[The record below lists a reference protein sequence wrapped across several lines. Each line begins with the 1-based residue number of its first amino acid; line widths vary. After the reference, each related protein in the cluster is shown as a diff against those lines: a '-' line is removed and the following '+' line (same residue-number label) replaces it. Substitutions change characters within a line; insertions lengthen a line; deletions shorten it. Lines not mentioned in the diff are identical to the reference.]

1 MNDGLLPARTPDC
14 ISVIPVI
21 ESEFGPWLER
31 QEDSPR
37 RWLTATG
44 FKAKPGSFN
53 LIPDADGRLRAVV
66 AGIAKADDLWALGNL
81 PAACRREIT
90 ALTAP
95 SIPGGWNG

>member
-14 ISVIPVI
+14 IPVIPVI

-53 LIPDADGRLRAVV
+53 LVPDADGRLRAVV
-66 AGIAKADDLWALGNL
+66 AGCQGSVTTASAAAAASIAASGSL
-81 PAACRREIT
+81 PMT
-90 ALTAP
+90 ASSTSVAW
-95 SIPGGWNG
+95 SQ